1 MTFDRVFFAE
11 LSKQVLGQ
19 LPPEDRVS
27 EADGKLIQANADRLI
42 AMSDDL
48 TQAFYESLY
57 GHPATQAIF
66 REGERPMRE
75 ESLRDWWERSVRGPF
90 DEDYWAWQAYVGL
103 LHVKRKVKNP
113 MMLGHA
119 ALVTRVASSR
129 LTAPEDQPLREAISR
144 LMATVSGMIAYGYE
158 KVYVEAIGE
167 VTGQEGALIDRTVEV
182 AVQSIGK
189 LDMKN

>member
-1 MTFDRVFFAE
+1 MTFDKSFFVE
-11 LSKQVLGQ
+11 LSKQVLAQ
-19 LPPEDRVS
+19 LPPEDRLS
-27 EADGKLIQANADRLI
+27 EEDGRIIQANADRLI
-42 AMSDDL
+42 SLSDDL
-48 TQAFYESLY
+48 VQVFYESLY
-57 GHPATQAIF
+57 GHPETRAIF

-75 ESLRDWWERSVRGPF
+75 ETLRDWWERSVRGPF
-90 DEDYWAWQAYVGL
+90 DEGYWAWQAYVGL

-119 ALVTRVASSR
+119 ALVTRVTSSR

-167 VTGQEGALIDRTVEV
+167 VTGQEGTLLDRTVEV

>member
-1 MTFDRVFFAE
+1 MTFDKSFFVE
-11 LSKQVLGQ
+11 LSKQVLAQ
-19 LPPEDRVS
+19 LPPEDRLS
-27 EADGKLIQANADRLI
+27 EEDGRIIQANADRLI
-42 AMSDDL
+42 SLSDDL
-48 TQAFYESLY
+48 VQVFYESLY
-57 GHPATQAIF
+57 GHPETRAIF

-75 ESLRDWWERSVRGPF
+75 ETLRDWWERSVRGPF
-90 DEDYWAWQAYVGL
+90 DEGYWAWQAYVGL

-119 ALVTRVASSR
+119 ALVTRMTSSR

-167 VTGQEGALIDRTVEV
+167 VTGQEGTLLDRTVEV

>member
-1 MTFDRVFFAE
+1 MTFDKSFFVE
-11 LSKQVLGQ
+11 LSKQVLAQ
-19 LPPEDRVS
+19 LPPEDRLS
-27 EADGKLIQANADRLI
+27 EEDGRIIQANADRLI
-42 AMSDDL
+42 SLSDDL
-48 TQAFYESLY
+48 VQVFYESLY
-57 GHPATQAIF
+57 GHPETRAIF

-75 ESLRDWWERSVRGPF
+75 ETLRDWWERSVRGPF

-167 VTGQEGALIDRTVEV
+167 VTGQEGTLLDRTVEV